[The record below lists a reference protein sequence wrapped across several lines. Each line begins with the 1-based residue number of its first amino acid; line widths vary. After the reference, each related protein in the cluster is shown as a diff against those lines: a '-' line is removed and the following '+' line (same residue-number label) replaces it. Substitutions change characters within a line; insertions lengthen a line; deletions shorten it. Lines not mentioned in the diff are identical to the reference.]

1 MIGTREIV
9 EARQRIRDRIYL
21 SPCARS
27 ETMSRRCGAVTFF
40 KLENLQMTG
49 SFKERGALNKI
60 LQLDPEARRRGVIAA
75 SAGNHAQAVA
85 YHAAQDGIPA
95 TIVMP
100 RRTPLIKVANTRQHG
115 AEVILHGNDFDEA
128 YAHALEIERER
139 GLIAIHPFDDE
150 AVIAGQGTI
159 ALELLEQEPDLQVV
173 IVPIGGGG
181 LISGIAVAIK
191 ALRPRIKVIGVEA
204 AACPSMKE
212 SLEAGKRVVVRSGT
226 TIADGIAV
234 KQPGALTLEYV
245 KRLVDDVVT
254 VDEEEIANAVL
265 LLLEQE
271 KTVTE
276 GAGAVTLAALYNRR
290 VRAARG
296 KRTVMIVSGG
306 NIDVNI
312 LSRIIERG
320 LAKDGRLVRLEV
332 ADSRRARR
340 ARGAAGRGRPPVGQR
355 GRGAPRAHFFGPRA
369 GQGQSRADAR
379 DPRRRPRP
387 PARGRP
393 PRAWLRGHAN
403 MAAGPGEAPVE
414 ASSRRRRGD
423 ARTRRGSR
431 LTVLDCPSRVSEEPP
446 SPVPAADLTAVVH
459 RYEAG
464 TGARGETASE

>member
-1 MIGTREIV
+1 
-9 EARQRIRDRIYL
+9 
-21 SPCARS
+21 
-27 ETMSRRCGAVTFF
+27 MSRRTGAVTFF

-60 LQLDPEARRRGVIAA
+60 LQLDADARRRGVIAA

-85 YHAAQDGIPA
+85 YHAACEGISS

-139 GLIAIHPFDDE
+139 GLVSIHPFDDE
-150 AVIAGQGTI
+150 DVIAGQGTI

-173 IVPIGGGG
+173 LVPIGGGG
-181 LISGIAVAIK
+181 LIAGIAIAIK
-191 ALRPRIKVIGVEA
+191 ALKRRVKVIGVEA
-204 AACPSMKE
+204 AACAAMKQ
-212 SLEAGKRVVVRSGT
+212 SLEAGARVTVASGT

-234 KQPGALTLEYV
+234 KKPGALTLDYV
-245 KRLVDDVVT
+245 KRFVDDVVT

-276 GAGAVTLAALYNRR
+276 GAGAVALAALYNRR
-290 VRAARG
+290 VRVARG

-320 LAKDGRLVRLEV
+320 LAKDGRLVRLDVELPDEPGSLAALLAEV
-332 ADSRRARR
+332 GRQSANVIEVHHERTFSDLGLARVRVELTLETRGMEHARQLEAALREAGFTPVPEPAAGPAPVGSRSRKAPGQGSRRA
-340 ARGAAGRGRPPVGQR
+340 G
-355 GRGAPRAHFFGPRA
+355 
-369 GQGQSRADAR
+369 
-379 DPRRRPRP
+379 
-387 PARGRP
+387 
-393 PRAWLRGHAN
+393 
-403 MAAGPGEAPVE
+403 
-414 ASSRRRRGD
+414 RRG
-423 ARTRRGSR
+423 
-431 LTVLDCPSRVSEEPP
+431 
-446 SPVPAADLTAVVH
+446 
-459 RYEAG
+459 
-464 TGARGETASE
+464 

>member
-1 MIGTREIV
+1 MPELRHIE
-9 EARQRIRDRIYL
+9 EARQRIRGRIYL

-27 ETMSRRCGAVTFF
+27 ETMSRRTGAVTFF

-60 LQLDPEARRRGVIAA
+60 LQLDADARRRGVIAA

-85 YHAAQDGIPA
+85 YHAAREGISS

-128 YAHALEIERER
+128 YARALEIERER
-139 GLIAIHPFDDE
+139 GLVSIHPFDDE
-150 AVIAGQGTI
+150 DVIAGQGTI

-173 IVPIGGGG
+173 LVPIGGGG
-181 LISGIAVAIK
+181 LISGMAIAIK
-191 ALRPRIKVIGVEA
+191 ALKRRVKVIGVEA
-204 AACPSMKE
+204 AACAAMKE
-212 SLEAGKRVVVRSGT
+212 SLDSGARVTVASGT

-234 KQPGALTLEYV
+234 KKPGALTLEYV
-245 KRLVDDVVT
+245 KRFVDDVVT

-276 GAGAVTLAALYNRR
+276 GAGAVALAALYNRR
-290 VRAARG
+290 VRVARG

-320 LAKDGRLVRLEV
+320 LAKDGRLVRLDVELPDEPGSLAALLAEV
-332 ADSRRARR
+332 GRQSANVIEVHHERTFSDLGLARVRVELTLETRGGEHARQLEAALRAGGFTPVPERSAGVRAVGSRPRQARARR
-340 ARGAAGRGRPPVGQR
+340 
-355 GRGAPRAHFFGPRA
+355 
-369 GQGQSRADAR
+369 SRSA
-379 DPRRRPRP
+379 
-387 PARGRP
+387 
-393 PRAWLRGHAN
+393 
-403 MAAGPGEAPVE
+403 
-414 ASSRRRRGD
+414 
-423 ARTRRGSR
+423 GSR
-431 LTVLDCPSRVSEEPP
+431 
-446 SPVPAADLTAVVH
+446 
-459 RYEAG
+459 G
-464 TGARGETASE
+464 

>member
-1 MIGTREIV
+1 MPELRDIE
-9 EARQRIRDRIYL
+9 EARQRIRDRVYL

-60 LQLDPEARRRGVIAA
+60 LQLDPDARRRGVIAA

-85 YHAAQDGIPA
+85 YHAAQAGIPA

-100 RRTPLIKVANTRQHG
+100 RRTPLVKVANTRQHG

-128 YAHALEIERER
+128 YAYSLEIEHER
-139 GLIAIHPFDDE
+139 GLVAIHPFDDE
-150 AVIAGQGTI
+150 DVIAGQGTI
-159 ALELLEQEPDLQVV
+159 ALELLEQVPDLQMVL
-173 IVPIGGGG
+173 VPIGGGG

-191 ALRPRIKVIGVEA
+191 ALRPRVKVIGVEA
-204 AACPSMKE
+204 AACPAMKR
-212 SLEAGKRVVVRSGT
+212 SLEEGKRVTVGSGT

-234 KQPGALTLEYV
+234 KKPGALTLEYV
-245 KRLVDDVVT
+245 KRFVDDVVT

-265 LLLEQE
+265 VLLEQE

-276 GAGAVTLAALYNRR
+276 GAGAVTLAALYNRH

-296 KRTVMIVSGG
+296 KRVVMILSGG

-332 ADSRRARR
+332 QLPDEPGSLAALLAEVGLQSANVIEVHHERTFSDLGLARVRVELTLETRGGDHARQLEAALRERGFEATPIWPQASRTAASRR
-340 ARGAAGRGRPPVGQR
+340 
-355 GRGAPRAHFFGPRA
+355 
-369 GQGQSRADAR
+369 SRA
-379 DPRRRPRP
+379 
-387 PARGRP
+387 
-393 PRAWLRGHAN
+393 
-403 MAAGPGEAPVE
+403 AA
-414 ASSRRRRGD
+414 
-423 ARTRRGSR
+423 RGSR
-431 LTVLDCPSRVSEEPP
+431 RPGK
-446 SPVPAADLTAVVH
+446 PA
-459 RYEAG
+459 
-464 TGARGETASE
+464 

>member
-1 MIGTREIV
+1 MLELRQIA
-9 EARQRIRDRIYL
+9 EARERIRSRIYL

-27 ETMSRRCGAVTFF
+27 ETFSRRCGAITFF

-49 SFKERGALNKI
+49 SFKERGALNKM
-60 LQLDPEARRRGVIAA
+60 LQLSTQERRRGVITA

-128 YAHALEIERER
+128 YAHAVELERKR
-139 GLIAIHPFDDE
+139 RLVFIHPFDDD

-159 ALELLEQEPDLQVV
+159 GLELLEQVPDLQVV
-173 IVPIGGGG
+173 VAPIGGGG
-181 LISGIAVAIK
+181 LISGIAIALK
-191 ALRPRIKVIGVEA
+191 AARPGVKVVGVEA
-204 AACPSMKE
+204 AAFPAMARSV
-212 SLEAGKRVVVRSGT
+212 EAGRRVTVPSGT

-234 KQPGALTLEYV
+234 KRPGALTLGYV
-245 KRLVDDVVT
+245 KRWVDDVVT

-276 GAGAVTLAALYNRR
+276 GAGAAALAALYNRH
-290 VRAARG
+290 VPAARG
-296 KRTVMIVSGG
+296 KRTVMVLSGG

-332 ADSRRARR
+332 QLPDEPGALAALLSEVGRQSANVIEVHHERTFSDLGLARVAVELTLETRGGDHARQLEAALAEQGFAPSEIRPQTAVRHERRRAR
-340 ARGAAGRGRPPVGQR
+340 
-355 GRGAPRAHFFGPRA
+355 
-369 GQGQSRADAR
+369 
-379 DPRRRPRP
+379 P
-387 PARGRP
+387 PA
-393 PRAWLRGHAN
+393 
-403 MAAGPGEAPVE
+403 
-414 ASSRRRRGD
+414 
-423 ARTRRGSR
+423 
-431 LTVLDCPSRVSEEPP
+431 
-446 SPVPAADLTAVVH
+446 
-459 RYEAG
+459 
-464 TGARGETASE
+464 

>member
-1 MIGTREIV
+1 MLELRHLQ
-9 EARQRIRDRIYL
+9 EARERIRGRIYL

-27 ETMSRRCGAVTFF
+27 ETFSRRCGATTFF

-60 LQLDPEARRRGVIAA
+60 LQLRPEERRRGVIAA

-85 YHAAQDGIPA
+85 YHASQDGIPA

-128 YAHALEIERER
+128 YARALELQEER
-139 GLIAIHPFDDE
+139 GLHAIHPFDDE

-159 ALELLEQEPDLQVV
+159 ALELLEQVPDLQVV
-173 IVPIGGGG
+173 LVPVGGGG

-191 ALRPRIKVIGVEA
+191 GQRPRVKVIGVEA
-204 AACPSMKE
+204 EAFPAMAR
-212 SLEAGKRVVVRSGT
+212 SLGAGRRVTVDPGT

-234 KQPGALTLEYV
+234 KRPGRLTFGYV
-245 KRLVDDVVT
+245 KRLVDDIVT

-276 GAGAVTLAALYNRR
+276 GAGAVALAALYNRK
-290 VRAARG
+290 VPAARG
-296 KRTVMIVSGG
+296 KRTVMILSGG

-332 ADSRRARR
+332 QLPDEPGSLAALLAEVGRLQANVIEVHHERTFSDLGLARV
-340 ARGAAGRGRPPVGQR
+340 AVELTLETRGGEHVRQLEASLRERGFEPTEMRPQTTTGRK
-355 GRGAPRAHFFGPRA
+355 
-369 GQGQSRADAR
+369 
-379 DPRRRPRP
+379 PRRSRT
-387 PARGRP
+387 
-393 PRAWLRGHAN
+393 
-403 MAAGPGEAPVE
+403 PV
-414 ASSRRRRGD
+414 
-423 ARTRRGSR
+423 
-431 LTVLDCPSRVSEEPP
+431 
-446 SPVPAADLTAVVH
+446 
-459 RYEAG
+459 
-464 TGARGETASE
+464 

>member
-1 MIGTREIV
+1 MLEPRDFA
-9 EARQRIRDRIYL
+9 EARARIADRIYL

-27 ETMSRRCGAVTFF
+27 ETFSRRCGATTFF

-49 SFKERGALNKI
+49 SFKERGALNKMR
-60 LQLDPEARRRGVIAA
+60 QLSPAARRRGVIAA

-128 YAHALEIERER
+128 YARSLELQQER
-139 GLIAIHPFDDE
+139 GLHAIHPFDDE

-159 ALELLEQEPDLQVV
+159 ALELLEQVPDLQVV
-173 IVPIGGGG
+173 LVPVGGGG

-191 ALRPRIKVIGVEA
+191 GLRPRVKVIGVEA
-204 AACPSMKE
+204 AAYPAMARSV
-212 SLEAGKRVVVRSGT
+212 EAGRPVTVAAAT

-234 KQPGALTLEYV
+234 KRPGVLTLAYV
-245 KRLVDDVVT
+245 KRFVDDLVT

-276 GAGAVTLAALYNRR
+276 GAGAVALAALYNRR
-290 VRAARG
+290 VPIARG
-296 KRTVMIVSGG
+296 KRTVMILSGG

-320 LAKDGRLVRLEV
+320 LVKDGRLVRLEV
-332 ADSRRARR
+332 QLPDEPGALAALLAEVGRLQANVIGVHHERTFSDLGLARVAVELTLETRGADHVRQLEASLRDHGFEPTEMRPHA
-340 ARGAAGRGRPPVGQR
+340 AAGRKP
-355 GRGAPRAHFFGPRA
+355 
-369 GQGQSRADAR
+369 
-379 DPRRRPRP
+379 RRPRA
-387 PARGRP
+387 PA
-393 PRAWLRGHAN
+393 
-403 MAAGPGEAPVE
+403 
-414 ASSRRRRGD
+414 
-423 ARTRRGSR
+423 
-431 LTVLDCPSRVSEEPP
+431 
-446 SPVPAADLTAVVH
+446 
-459 RYEAG
+459 
-464 TGARGETASE
+464 